1 MKAMSELILRVKVW
15 ISWCK
20 SVHFIPGL
28 YSNIYK
34 LKVLFGAAHSISFD
48 MAMAMSNATVSIRR
62 ATDSIKQFTE
72 KLEEFK

>member
-1 MKAMSELILRVKVW
+1 MNKLILRVKVW

-20 SVHFIPGL
+20 SVRV
-28 YSNIYK
+28 YSYSSIYK
-34 LKVLFGAAHSISFD
+34 LKVLFGTTHSNSFN

-62 ATDSIKQFTE
+62 ATDSIKQFAE